1 MALRTVPIHQSLT
14 RPTLLLGCDRELIIS
29 SGVVAFAL
37 VISAQQWVAFWTG
50 LTLWVFS
57 LFVLQLMAKADPL
70 MRFVYLRHIRYAAY
84 YPARSTPFRENT
96 RNYK

>member
-1 MALRTVPIHQSLT
+1 MFGHRGVRSGHLRATWI
-14 RPTLLLGCDRELIIS
+14 
-29 SGVVAFAL
+29 
-37 VISAQQWVAFWTG
+37 AFWTG

-57 LFVLQLMAKADPL
+57 LFVLRLMAKADPQ

-96 RNYK
+96 RDYK

>member
-1 MALRTVPIHQSLT
+1 MALRTVPIHQSFT
-14 RPTLLLGCDRELIIS
+14 RPSLLLGCDRELIIS

-57 LFVLQLMAKADPL
+57 LFVLRLMAKADPL
-70 MRFVYLRHIRYAAY
+70 MRFVYLRHIRYAALL
-84 YPARSTPFRENT
+84 PRKVHALP
-96 RNYK
+96 

>member
-1 MALRTVPIHQSLT
+1 MALRTVPIHQSFT
-14 RPTLLLGCDRELIIS
+14 RPSLLLGCDRELIIS

-57 LFVLQLMAKADPL
+57 LFVLRQLSIRKAL
-70 MRFVYLRHIRYAAY
+70 YAHELTLHY
-84 YPARSTPFRENT
+84 FTWGSI
-96 RNYK
+96 

>member
-37 VISAQQWVAFWTG
+37 VISAQ
-50 LTLWVFS
+50 
-57 LFVLQLMAKADPL
+57 
-70 MRFVYLRHIRYAAY
+70 
-84 YPARSTPFRENT
+84 
-96 RNYK
+96 

>member
-1 MALRTVPIHQSLT
+1 MTWPSEQFPFINPSLVQAFCSGVTVN
-14 RPTLLLGCDRELIIS
+14 IS

-57 LFVLQLMAKADPL
+57 LFVLRLMAKADPL

>member
-57 LFVLQLMAKADPL
+57 LFVLRQLSIRKAL
-70 MRFVYLRHIRYAAY
+70 YAHEFTLHY
-84 YPARSTPFRENT
+84 FT
-96 RNYK
+96 